1 MTSKET
7 RNNPEIEKQMQNS
20 FKCFP
25 NVILPTM
32 LVKVALIM
40 YREELYS
47 KDICEHYIPLYN

>member
-1 MTSKET
+1 
-7 RNNPEIEKQMQNS
+7 MQNS

-47 KDICEHYIPLYN
+47 KDICEHYNPLYN